1 MSGADAACPRVTV
14 YEVVIAVSEVVML
27 LSIAIV
33 SGADTPPDV
42 PGVDTIMLARP
53 EALIS
58 EAATTSVNWVELTYV
73 VVLDAPFHN
82 TVELEVNPLPFTVKT
97 IPVDPATTTAGVR
110 LPSTGAL
117 ETEAPTVTVTAA
129 ALLVVVTALASV
141 TVKLKLSDPA
151 KPPVGV

>member
-1 MSGADAACPRVTV
+1 MTMYEAIAATTEIVT
-14 YEVVIAVSEVVML
+14 L

-33 SGADTPPDV
+33 NGTDSPPVV
-42 PGVDTIMLARP
+42 PGFDTVMLTRP
-53 EALIS
+53 DALMS
-58 EAATTSVNWVELTYV
+58 EAKTTSVNWVELTYV

-82 TVELEVNPLPFTVKT
+82 TVEPEVNPLPFTVKT
-97 IPVDPATTTAGVR
+97 IPVDPEITTAGKR
-110 LPSTGAL
+110 LPTIGAPETGA
-117 ETEAPTVTVTAA
+117 ATVMVTAA

>member
-42 PGVDTIMLARP
+42 PGVDTVMLARP

-58 EAATTSVNWVELTYV
+58 EAGMASVNWVELTKV

-82 TVELEVNPLPFTVKT
+82 TVEPEVNPLPFTVKT
-97 IPVDPATTTAGVR
+97 IPVDPATTTAGAR
-110 LPSTGAL
+110 LPTIGAPEVGAAMVML
-117 ETEAPTVTVTAA
+117 TAA
-129 ALLVVVTALASV
+129 GLLVVVT
-141 TVKLKLSDPA
+141 
-151 KPPVGV
+151 